1 MSDRRPTDRIGNLLE
16 DVAVHIEHQV
26 APPDVGVIRRRSA
39 HRRRRRVFVS
49 GTAAVVVAALVAA
62 GVGLATQ
69 GPGPR
74 SAPTQGVA
82 SYPVHFNNFQYV
94 VKDLPAIKKQTAS
107 IPSSGISSVSLPV
120 VTPDYAAITFGAG
133 RVWVLESRA
142 RPDCGNCGAL
152 AAINPSS
159 LSVAGSV
166 PLSSYPD
173 SLAYGADSVWVLS
186 SRIGVAGYDLT
197 QVDPST
203 LAVQSTTV
211 LAAGPGGVTPQG
223 DTGAKYAFVTVS
235 GNDVVAT
242 FQGAKGGSQI
252 FVVTATSRKLVSTQT
267 VPATDG
273 PVTALSSN
281 SAGIWVG
288 TAAGWVLLVDP
299 GNGSITN
306 EQHLGT
312 RVVSLAASDQAVWV
326 TLNLPVP
333 SHVKDPHLDLLR
345 LNPKSGGIERDTGLP
360 MLYVATDGSSVWALG
375 TSTPYVSYEGMIGE
389 IHPRTGELLA
399 QAQLPTH
406 GYQVPDTVGVDDGAA
421 WVINDFL
428 GTLTRVS
435 S

>member
-39 HRRRRRVFVS
+39 HRRRRRILVS

-62 GVGLATQ
+62 GVGLATH

-82 SYPVHFNNFQYV
+82 SYPVHFDNFQYV
-94 VKDLPAIKKQTAS
+94 VKDLPAIKKKTAS
-107 IPSSGISSVSLPV
+107 IPSSSISSVSLPV
-120 VTPDYAAITFGAG
+120 VTPDYAAIAFGAG

-142 RPDCGNCGAL
+142 GPDCGNCGAL

-173 SLAYGADSVWVLS
+173 SLSCWAGSVWVLS

-203 LAVQSTTV
+203 LAVQSTTA
-211 LAAGPGGVTPQG
+211 LDAGPGGVTPQG
-223 DTGAKYAFVTVS
+223 DTGAKYAFVTVW

-242 FQGAKGGSQI
+242 FQGASGDSQI
-252 FVVTATSRKLVSTQT
+252 FVITATSRQLVGSMTL
-267 VPATDG
+267 PSYG
-273 PVTALSSN
+273 PVTALDSN
-281 SAGIWVG
+281 SAGVWVG
-288 TAAGWVLLVDP
+288 TAAGWVVLVDP
-299 GNGSITN
+299 GTGSITN

-312 RVVSLAASDQAVWV
+312 RVVSLAPSDEAVWV

-333 SHVKDPHLDLLR
+333 SDTKDPHLDLLR
-345 LNPKSGGIERDTGLP
+345 LDPESGGIEHDTGLP
-360 MLYVATDGSSVWALG
+360 MLYVVADGSSVWALG
-375 TSTPYVSYEGMIGE
+375 TSTPYVSYEGLIGE
-389 IHPRTGELLA
+389 IDPRTAELLA
-399 QAQLPTH
+399 QAQLPTN
-406 GYQVPDTVGVDDGAA
+406 GYQVPDTVGVGDGAA

-428 GTLTRVS
+428 GTLTKVS